1 MLAKFTWY
9 TSSLIIALIFPV
21 SVGIGLDCLAAAIIA
36 HVTTEMAAFD
46 RRDIHRWT
54 QRERERRCGT
64 VNEVAG
70 DGKKA
75 KDGKKASR
83 KASHMSDNDLCR

>member
-54 QRERERRCGT
+54 QREREKVWNSERGGRRWKESEGRQESVT
-64 VNEVAG
+64 
-70 DGKKA
+70 
-75 KDGKKASR
+75 
-83 KASHMSDNDLCR
+83 